1 METFK
6 TIDDLITKLEEFKE
20 SFVDLAVG
28 DFAGEV
34 FPECLM
40 KFFGGDGPALKV
52 EEFAC
57 LNILAKHFVG
67 IAHADGCESSHTVL
81 ALEVDDY
88 ATQIEKQVF
97 YYLILF
103 HISL

>member
-1 METFK
+1 
-6 TIDDLITKLEEFKE
+6 
-20 SFVDLAVG
+20 
-28 DFAGEV
+28 
-34 FPECLM
+34 M

-67 IAHADGCESSHTVL
+67 IAHADGCESSHTVF
-81 ALEVDDY
+81 ALEVNDY
-88 ATQIEKQVF
+88 ASQIEKQVF

-103 HISL
+103 HYISVGALL